1 VSRQAVD
8 EIAAAPT
15 VTHFTLDAVARC
27 VEVRVWLAACH
38 GGLRRDRY
46 LTRSFAGLRAVQ
58 RAFPVAEPRAR
69 LMQGYWHRVCGKADK
84 ACLSFERSLARAR
97 QLHLRY
103 DEARALLA
111 LGGADETSSQGTSP
125 KTLDAAVLL
134 RELGADREF
143 TSLL

>member
-1 VSRQAVD
+1 
-8 EIAAAPT
+8 
-15 VTHFTLDAVARC
+15 
-27 VEVRVWLAACH
+27 
-38 GGLRRDRY
+38 
-46 LTRSFAGLRAVQ
+46 
-58 RAFPVAEPRAR
+58 